1 MWELLESNSAGIN
14 RTIQTLPDF
23 LRPFMHGASALG
35 VELFYLALVPIVF
48 WGLSRKSGVHLLLLV
63 LASAYTNTLF
73 KWLFSR
79 PRPDWISADVAGLDV
94 EHSFGIPSGHS
105 QNAVVVW
112 FFMAGL
118 LAVHGRRTLWYSVAA
133 CIVLL
138 ISFSRLYLGVHF
150 LQDLACGWLLG
161 GLILLANHFVSG
173 RIPAGGKSAA
183 WMLAIPALLVGIG
196 YLARSTAVPA
206 WPAYDVL
213 DTGVML
219 NTTGTLLALLIVY
232 VLSERILI
240 KEDSLSMGARLGLI
254 LITFV
259 LVFGV
264 RAGLSVLFQKIEFAP
279 DLVRFVRYVLVGLVG
294 FYAVPLL
301 AARFFYKEK

>member
-14 RTIQTLPDF
+14 RAIQTLPDF

-48 WGLSRKSGVHLLLLV
+48 WGLSRKSGVHLLVLV

-79 PRPDWISADVAGLDV
+79 PRPYWISADVMGLDV

-118 LAVHGRRTLWYSVAA
+118 LSARGRTALWYSVAA
-133 CIVLL
+133 LVVFL

-150 LQDLACGWLLG
+150 LQDLAGGWLLG
-161 GLILLANHFVSG
+161 ALILLANHFVAG
-173 RIPAGGKSAA
+173 RVPPGGKGAV
-183 WMLAIPALLVGIG
+183 WLLAVPLVLVGLG
-196 YLARSTAVPA
+196 YLARAAAVPA

-219 NTTGTLLALLIVY
+219 NTTGTLLALVLVY
-232 VLSERILI
+232 VLAESFLI
-240 KEDSLSMGARLGLI
+240 KEDSLSVGARLGLI
-254 LITFV
+254 LLTFV

-264 RAGLSVLFQKIEFAP
+264 RAGLSVVFSKLEFAS
-279 DLVRFVRYVLVGLVG
+279 DAWRFLRYVVVALVG
-294 FYAVPLL
+294 FYVVPLL
-301 AARFFYKEK
+301 AARFFYKER